1 MAVKEIYTDLTII
14 GGEKTSLRTS
24 QHLTY
29 EYNAAGPTGLTVALL
44 ARKLGLNVF
53 IAGEIRQRTE
63 PWKQHSCLDP
73 DKAPTSL
80 PVGRADA
87 LNARSQQTLEVVGVL
102 DKLEPKGLKCNTS
115 STFANG
121 EFVSRQNKWWVSLRN
136 CFRPNFLMIGQSDV
150 EAAMLEMLD
159 IPCHHG
165 HEALSIE
172 ECTVDGEDFVRT
184 TFSDKVVVSKYAV
197 GADGARSMVRNQL
210 QIPFEGDKPNMNW
223 HVLDTFI
230 DTDFPCCPE
239 IITFQ
244 VDGQARISWIPRE
257 RGMARFYTLL
267 EDNSRADQGR
277 IEAEIRKFLAPHR
290 VDFKATE
297 WFSIFEIKERVAK
310 TYFSPKRRVVLAGD
324 AAHIHAVNGGQGLNT
339 GQADAFA
346 LAWRLA
352 LAVKQGNHDVLR
364 SYEDERLATARGV
377 IDVAAKLVRSTVK
390 TATEYVELI
399 EKNANYI
406 TGMGVTYDN
415 NTAVIQG
422 EPAGIFVPGHRTPDV
437 YLHAD
442 ENDVEG
448 TRLYK
453 SYSYGKFLVLS
464 LRGASWNPPS
474 APWAED
480 WVETWD
486 VSGSTKPM
494 PEAAQTFVRMR
505 NVGVTSDEPVDIGS
519 EAGFVVVRPDMYT
532 GYAGNDVHGYFE
544 KVFGQ

>member
-14 GGEKTSLRTS
+14 G
-24 QHLTY
+24 
-29 EYNAAGPTGLTVALL
+29 AGPTGLTIALL

-53 IAGEIRQRTE
+53 IA
-63 PWKQHSCLDP
+63 

-115 STFANG
+115 STFSDGN
-121 EFVSRQNKWWVSLRN
+121 FISRQNKWWVSLHN
-136 CFRPNFLMIGQSDV
+136 CFRPNFLMIGQADV
-150 EAAMLEMLD
+150 EAAMHEMLD
-159 IPCHHG
+159 IPCYHD

-172 ECTVDGEDFVRT
+172 EFTDANGEDFVRT
-184 TFSDKVVVSKYAV
+184 TFKDKVVVSKYAV

-244 VDGQARISWIPRE
+244 VNGQARISWIPRE

-267 EDNSRADQGR
+267 EDNSRADQAR

-297 WFSIFEIKERVAK
+297 WFSIFEIKERVAR
-310 TYFSPKRRVVLAGD
+310 TYFSPKQRVILAGD

-352 LAVKQGNHDVLR
+352 LAVKEGYHGVLQ

-406 TGMGVTYDN
+406 TGMGVTYES
-415 NTAVIQG
+415 NTSVIQG
-422 EPAGIFVPGHRTPDV
+422 EPAGIFIPGHRTPDIF
-437 YLHAD
+437 LHAS
-442 ENDVEG
+442 ENDEG
-448 TRLYK
+448 QRLYAAR
-453 SYSYGKFLVLS
+453 SYGKFLVLS

-474 APWAED
+474 APWAH

-486 VSGSTKPM
+486 VSGSAEPKP
-494 PEAAQTFVRMR
+494 EVAQKFSKMT
-505 NVGVTSDEPVDIGS
+505 NVGVTNDKPVEIG
-519 EAGFVVVRPDMYT
+519 EADFVVVRPDMYT
-532 GYAGNDVHGYFE
+532 GYAGNDVRGYFE
-544 KVFGQ
+544 KVFSQ

>member
-1 MAVKEIYTDLTII
+1 MTVKELYTDLTIV
-14 GGEKTSLRTS
+14 G
-24 QHLTY
+24 
-29 EYNAAGPTGLTVALL
+29 AGPTGLTIALL
-44 ARKLGLNVF
+44 ARQLGLSIF
-53 IAGEIRQRTE
+53 IA
-63 PWKQHSCLDP
+63 

-115 STFANG
+115 STFSDGN
-121 EFVSRQNKWWVSLRN
+121 FVSRQNKWWVSLQN

-150 EAAMLEMLD
+150 EAAMHEMLD
-159 IPCHHG
+159 IPCHHN

-172 ECTVDGEDFVRT
+172 ECTINGEDFVRT
-184 TFSDKVVVSKYAV
+184 TFKDKVVISKYAV
-197 GADGARSMVRNQL
+197 GADGAKSMVRNSL

-267 EDNSRADQGR
+267 EDNSRADQAR
-277 IEAEIRKFLAPHR
+277 IEDEIRKFLAPHR

-297 WFSIFEIKERVAK
+297 WFSIFEIKERVAR
-310 TYFSPKRRVVLAGD
+310 TYFSPKQRIILAGD

-352 LAVKQGNHDVLR
+352 LAVKNGYHGVLQ
-364 SYEDERLATARGV
+364 SYEDERLSTAKGV

-390 TATEYVELI
+390 TAQEYVELI
-399 EKNANYI
+399 ERNANYI
-406 TGMGVTYDN
+406 TGMGVTYDE
-415 NTAVIQG
+415 NTSVTQG
-422 EPAGIFVPGHRTPDV
+422 SPAGIFKPGHRTPDV
-437 YLHAD
+437 WLHTN
-442 ENDVEG
+442 ENDEG
-448 TRLYK
+448 KRLYA
-453 SYSYGKFLVLS
+453 SRSYGKFLVLS
-464 LRGASWNPPS
+464 LRGAAWNPPA
-474 APWAED
+474 APWAE

-486 VSGSTKPM
+486 VSGNPESS
-494 PEAAQTFVRMR
+494 PEAVQKFTRLS
-505 NVGVTSDEPVDIGS
+505 NVGVTNDKPVDTGDA
-519 EAGFVVVRPDMYT
+519 EFVVVRPDYYT
-532 GYAGNDVHGYFE
+532 GYAGNEVREYFE
-544 KVFGQ
+544 KIFSQ

>member
-1 MAVKEIYTDLTII
+1 MAVKEVHTDLTIV
-14 GGEKTSLRTS
+14 G
-24 QHLTY
+24 
-29 EYNAAGPTGLTVALL
+29 AGPTGLTIALL
-44 ARKLGLNVF
+44 ARQLGLSVF
-53 IAGEIRQRTE
+53 IA
-63 PWKQHSCLDP
+63 

-115 STFANG
+115 STFSDGN
-121 EFVSRQNKWWVSLRN
+121 FVSRQNKWWVSLQN

-150 EAAMLEMLD
+150 EAAMLSMLD
-159 IPCHHG
+159 VPCHHS

-172 ECTVDGEDFVRT
+172 ECTVNGEDFVRT
-184 TFSDKVVVSKYAV
+184 TFADKVVVSKYAV
-197 GADGARSMVRNQL
+197 GADGARSMVRNAL
-210 QIPFEGDKPNMNW
+210 DIPFEGDKPNMNW

-267 EDNSRADQGR
+267 EDNSRADQAR
-277 IEAEIRKFLAPHR
+277 IEDEIRKFLAPHR
-290 VDFKATE
+290 VEFKRTE
-297 WFSIFEIKERVAK
+297 WFSIFEIKERVAR
-310 TYFSPKRRVVLAGD
+310 TYFSPKQRVVLAGD

-352 LAVKQGNHDVLR
+352 LAVKGGWHHVLQ
-364 SYEDERLATARGV
+364 SYEDERLATAKGV

-390 TATEYVELI
+390 TATEYVDLI

-406 TGMGVTYDN
+406 TGMGVTYED
-415 NTAVIQG
+415 NTAVVQG
-422 EPAGIFVPGHRTPDV
+422 SPAGIFVPGHRAPDV

-442 ENDVEG
+442 ASDVEG
-448 TRLYK
+448 KRLYAVR
-453 SYSYGKFLVLS
+453 SYGKFLVLS
-464 LRGASWNPPS
+464 LRGAAWSAPS
-474 APWAED
+474 APWAE

-486 VSGSTKPM
+486 VSGKSAASA
-494 PEAAQTFVRMR
+494 EATQAFAKLS
-505 NVGVTSDEPVDIGS
+505 NVGVTNDKPVDTGD
-519 EAGFVVVRPDMYT
+519 ADFVVIRPDMYT
-532 GYAGNDVHGYFE
+532 GYAGSDVRGYFE
-544 KVFGQ
+544 RVFGQ